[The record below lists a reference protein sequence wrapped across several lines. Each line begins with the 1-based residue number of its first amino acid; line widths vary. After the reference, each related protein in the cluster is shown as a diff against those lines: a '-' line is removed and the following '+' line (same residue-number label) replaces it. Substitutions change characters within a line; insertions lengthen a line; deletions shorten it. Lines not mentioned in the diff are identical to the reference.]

1 VASYSFVT
9 LYIKDMLA
17 IIAPGQGSQ
26 TPGML
31 SAWLEDPQLRALV
44 QEFSDAIGL
53 DVVRLGTTADAEEIK
68 DTANAQ
74 PLIVAA
80 GLISAHA
87 LGAAESASY
96 VAGHSVGEI
105 TAAAIAEAISP
116 IDAMKLVR
124 TRGLEMAKAA
134 GVTPSGM
141 AAVLGGDRQ
150 VVLSAIAD
158 LGLVAANDNGGGQ
171 IVAAGDLDAIAQ
183 LAPEGARVRPLAVA
197 GAFHTSY
204 MQSAVEPLRALAA
217 KIPTSTP
224 SVGVL
229 SNKDGEVVHDGDEV
243 LNRIVNQIA
252 NPVRWDLCMETLVS
266 LGVTGVI
273 EVTPAGTLV
282 GLIKR
287 AAPSIEQFALKS
299 PADIDAARAFVA
311 THGGK

>member
-1 VASYSFVT
+1 
-9 LYIKDMLA
+9 MLA

-31 SAWLEDPQLRALV
+31 SAWLEDADIKSMA
-44 QEFSDAIGL
+44 QEISDAIGL
-53 DVVRLGTTADAEEIK
+53 DVIRLGTTADADEIK

-87 LGAAESASY
+87 LGATNSFSY

-105 TAAAIAEAISP
+105 TAAAIAGTLTP

-124 TRGLEMAKAA
+124 ARGVEMAKAA
-134 GVTPSGM
+134 AITSSGM

-150 VVLSAIAD
+150 VVLQAISD

-171 IVAAGDLDAIAQ
+171 IVAAGDLAAIAK

-204 MQSAVEPLRALAA
+204 MQPAVEPLRVLAETMS
-217 KIPTSTP
+217 TSTP
-224 SVGVL
+224 HVGVL
-229 SNKDGEVVHDGDEV
+229 SNKDGTVVTDGADV
-243 LNRIVNQIA
+243 LDRIVNQIA
-252 NPVRWDLCMETLVS
+252 NPVRWDLCMETLLA

-273 EVTPAGTLV
+273 EVAPAGTLV

-287 AAPSIEQFALKS
+287 AAPTIEQFALKS
-299 PADIDAARAFVA
+299 PSDLDAARTFVA
-311 THGGK
+311 EHGGK